1 MAARAFGKHGVL
13 TQQFHTKL
21 ETVHR
26 RAIFAHAHI
35 ASGHAFD
42 RAVVVVQHLSPGE
55 ARENLH
61 AQRFGLL
68 GHPFG
73 ERTQADDVVAM
84 VVGKRWQD
92 HIGHPKAGFFAQKDI
107 GVVSHWLLERRAS
120 RLPVWDQLA

>member
-1 MAARAFGKHGVL
+1 MAARAFGKHGVF
-13 TQQFHTKL
+13 TQQFHAEL

-35 ASGHAFD
+35 ASGYPLD
-42 RAVVVVQHLSPGE
+42 RAIGAVQHLGTGE